1 MKTTV
6 KQLFPRNAFVGFDHL
21 INELDFVARN
31 SSDMYP
37 PHNIIKVS
45 DTDYLIEIAVAGFA
59 LEQINIESIERTL
72 TVVGDSNS
80 SADERGYIHRGISTK
95 KFKRVFRLSEYV
107 EVIGAELKGGIL
119 SIHMEVELPEA
130 RRPRNILIKNSEE
143 ESNADTNQ

>member
-31 SSDMYP
+31 SNDMYP

-59 LEQINIESIERTL
+59 LEHINIESIERTL
-72 TVVGDSNS
+72 TVVGNSDS
-80 SADERGYIHRGISTK
+80 SAERSYIHRGISTK

-107 EVIGAELKGGIL
+107 EVTGAELKAGIL
-119 SIHMEVELPEA
+119 SIRMEVELPEA